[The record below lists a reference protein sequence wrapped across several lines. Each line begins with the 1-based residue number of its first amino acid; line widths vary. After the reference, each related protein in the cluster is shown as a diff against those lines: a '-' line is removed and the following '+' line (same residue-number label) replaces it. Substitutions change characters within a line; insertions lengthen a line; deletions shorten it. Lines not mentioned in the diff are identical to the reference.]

1 MRRALKSNET
11 NVIIFNVI
19 MLRTPI
25 FPRIMKKKSRKALI
39 LPPGALLKTKVETR
53 AFVFTRFATHFN
65 DYKKGNNK
73 NTYKAKFTLK
83 I

>member
-1 MRRALKSNET
+1 
-11 NVIIFNVI
+11 
-19 MLRTPI
+19 
-25 FPRIMKKKSRKALI
+25 MKKKSRKALI

-53 AFVFTRFATHFN
+53 AFVFTRFATHFIN

-73 NTYKAKFTLK
+73 NTYKGKFTLK